1 MIRKARKDDL
11 NRILEIYDI
20 AKSYMRKNGNL
31 NQWNNNYPNEE
42 ILLNDINNSS
52 LYVYENN
59 NIIHA
64 VFALIIGID
73 KTYNYIENGHW
84 LSELTY
90 GTLHRIASD
99 QEERNIFNKIIEFAE
114 TKIDHLRIDTH
125 KDNIIMQH
133 VILKNGFKE
142 CGIIYISDGSPR
154 IAYEKIKSL
163 T

>member
-64 VFALIIGID
+64 V
-73 KTYNYIENGHW
+73 
-84 LSELTY
+84 
-90 GTLHRIASD
+90 
-99 QEERNIFNKIIEFAE
+99 
-114 TKIDHLRIDTH
+114 
-125 KDNIIMQH
+125 
-133 VILKNGFKE
+133 
-142 CGIIYISDGSPR
+142 
-154 IAYEKIKSL
+154 
-163 T
+163 